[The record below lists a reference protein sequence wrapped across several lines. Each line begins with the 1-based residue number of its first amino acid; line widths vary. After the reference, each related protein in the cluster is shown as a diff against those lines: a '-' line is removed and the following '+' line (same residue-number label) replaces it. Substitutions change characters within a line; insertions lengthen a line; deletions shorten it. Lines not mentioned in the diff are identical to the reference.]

1 MEENIPLTLYK
12 DNHIWLYVTNHAVDF
27 TDHDM
32 VCTVHAMI
40 CTVHGVI
47 CRMEQYLIRNGSA
60 FE

>member
-1 MEENIPLTLYK
+1 MEENIPPTLYK
-12 DNHIWLYVTNHAVDF
+12 DNQIWLYSTNHAVGF
-27 TDHDM
+27 TDHDV
-32 VCTVHAMI
+32 VCAVHAMV